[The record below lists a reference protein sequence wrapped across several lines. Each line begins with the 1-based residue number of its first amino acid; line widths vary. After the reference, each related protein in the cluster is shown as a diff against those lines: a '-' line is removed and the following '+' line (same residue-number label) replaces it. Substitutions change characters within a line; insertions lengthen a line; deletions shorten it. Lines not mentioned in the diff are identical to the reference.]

1 MRDRTAR
8 SIWLGTCVLLMSIVA
23 GVAGSSSRDDGQAG
37 SERIFGQT
45 PPGLEPVKF
54 LPEVLTAEKHPHGA
68 LTFSPD
74 GRSVFWSA
82 MLQDGP
88 AQTIYHSSFNGS
100 TLSRPEIAVF
110 AAASGNGGPA
120 FSIDGQRVF
129 FNVILPP
136 TGGSPNETSAIYRV
150 DRSGTGWGKPT
161 PIESTVDTLMTK
173 GQVSVARSG
182 NLYFSGRVL
191 TEPAPG
197 IYVSKYSGGIYQA
210 PEKLGGPLASSA
222 HVIDPWIDPEEKYML
237 VSCPPE
243 TGPPMPPD
251 IGISHRLADGTW
263 TRPVPLGGAVNTSA
277 FERFP
282 SLSRDGKYLFFIR
295 SSGQQFVSDQ
305 AHFYW
310 VDARSIDGIKPK
322 LGRGPTSVDR

>member
-1 MRDRTAR
+1 MRNAAAP
-8 SIWLGTCVLLMSIVA
+8 SIRLGTCVLLMLIAA
-23 GVAGSSSRDDGQAG
+23 GVAGSSARDDGQAG
-37 SERIFGQT
+37 GEKFFGQVR
-45 PPGLEPVKF
+45 PGLEPVKF
-54 LPEVLTAEKHPHGA
+54 LPEILTAEKHPHGA

-88 AQTIYHSSFNGS
+88 DQTIYHSSFNGQ
-100 TLSRPEIAVF
+100 TLSRPEVAPF

-136 TGGSPNETSAIYRV
+136 TGGSPNQTSAIYRV
-150 DRSGTGWGKPT
+150 DRSGSGWGKPT
-161 PIESTVDTLMTK
+161 PIDSTVDTLMTK
-173 GQVSVARSG
+173 GQVSVARNG

-191 TEPAPG
+191 TERTPG
-197 IYVSKYSGGIYQA
+197 IYMSKYSGGIYQA

-222 HVIDPWIDPEEKYML
+222 PLIDPWVDPEEKYML
-237 VSCPPE
+237 VSCPPD

-251 IGISHRLADGTW
+251 IGISHRLADGRW
-263 TRPVPLGGAVNTSA
+263 TMPVPLGGAINTSA

-282 SLSRDGKYLFFIR
+282 SLSRDGKYLFFVR
-295 SSGQQFVSDQ
+295 SYGQQFVSEQ

-310 VDARSIDGIKPK
+310 VDARSIGKFT
-322 LGRGPTSVDR
+322 PTGATVERR